1 MPWHVGSYRILIVD
15 DHAGFRRFI
24 SSTLQQEAGFQIIG
38 EATDG
43 LEALEKAKELQPD
56 LILLDVGLPK
66 LNGLEVARRLSSL
79 TPAKIL
85 FLSALSDADL
95 VRKSLSL
102 GSGYV
107 HKVRSQ
113 RDLLSAIEAVLRGE
127 HFVSPDLEIRGGT
140 NVQASASHVIVF
152 CSDEATL
159 LNSVTHF
166 VAAALNKGDPAL
178 VLVTESHRQ
187 TLLQSLHSLHI
198 DVDLAIERGTYIS
211 LEADA
216 EPDPVRFVQT
226 VRGLNQAAFKAGKEH
241 SRVAVFGERGGRL
254 WATGQT
260 EEAIRFE
267 QFGNVITRTC
277 AMDILC
283 GYPSRRGHEHD
294 PALKIICAEHTA
306 VYSR

>member
-1 MPWHVGSYRILIVD
+1 M
-15 DHAGFRRFI
+15 
-24 SSTLQQEAGFQIIG
+24 LQQKAVLQIIG
-38 EATDG
+38 EAADG

-66 LNGLEVARRLSSL
+66 LNGLEVARRLPLL

-85 FLSALSDADL
+85 FLSSLSDPDL
-95 VRKSLSL
+95 VQQSLSL

-107 HKVRSQ
+107 HKVHAQ
-113 RDLLSAIEAVLRGE
+113 RDLLPAIEAVLRGE
-127 HFVSPDLEIRGGT
+127 QFVSPDLEIRGGT
-140 NVQASASHVIVF
+140 GVRAPASHEILF

-159 LNSVTHF
+159 LNSVTRF
-166 VAAALNKGDPAL
+166 VAAALNESNPAL
-178 VLVTESHRQ
+178 VLATQSHQQ
-187 TLLQSLHSLHI
+187 TLIQYLHSLHV
-198 DVDLAIERGTYIS
+198 DVDLAIEKGTYIA

-226 VRGLNQAAFKAGKEH
+226 VRDLNEAAFKAGKKH
-241 SRVAVFGERGGRL
+241 PRVAVFGERAGRL
-254 WATGQT
+254 WAAGQT

-267 QFGNVITRTC
+267 QFGNVLAKTC

-294 PALKIICAEHTA
+294 PALKTICAEHT
-306 VYSR
+306 VVNFR